1 MKVFID
7 TYGCA
12 KNEYDSSVL
21 AASLAEKGCSIV
33 NDIGD
38 ADILILNTCGFIEDA
53 KKESGYILTKSTVE
67 YKERK
72 QKGEVIDYYWKVTL
86 VKHFTDEKMPE
97 RQKVIKYET
106 ESAF

>member
-1 MKVFID
+1 MKYLINTTEIYRF
-7 TYGCA
+7 
-12 KNEYDSSVL
+12 SSED
-21 AASLAEKGCSIV
+21 AATA
-33 NDIGD
+33 
-38 ADILILNTCGFIEDA
+38 FIEDA
-53 KKESGYILTKSTVE
+53 KKESGYILTKSTVD

-97 RQKVIKYET
+97 RQTVIKYET